1 MIGHD
6 GEGQLARRKLSLAAM
21 AISAALAVPSGGVSV
36 GCPPP
41 SSQIQENQ
49 QRLTAILSKARS
61 YCQRL
66 ERAALDFVCQEEV
79 SERYDATRETTQDLL
94 VPGQKSGYVG
104 TQPIQMASPVK
115 ASNRYLYD
123 YQFVRKNQQAKEK
136 REFLEVNGK
145 KSARG
150 SYAAPTQFQYENIL
164 FGPVGL
170 LSESWQPYHKFE
182 IIGEE
187 IINGEKWVVLE
198 ATLKASLGRPHAYGR
213 AWVSEADGSVF
224 KIAWDQKSLGN
235 FQVIEERAKKLKA
248 EPQVTSLSEYG
259 FEKNGLRFPSRDSTE
274 EAYIEKDGKKF
285 VRAETIIVYKNY
297 KFFTVET
304 EIKY

>member
-1 MIGHD
+1 
-6 GEGQLARRKLSLAAM
+6 M
-21 AISAALAVPSGGVSV
+21 ALTVLPVRAKTRAGSPDPQTAD
-36 GCPPP
+36 
-41 SSQIQENQ
+41 NQ
-49 QRLTAILSKARS
+49 QRLAAILTKARG

-79 SERYDATRETTQDLL
+79 SERYDVTRETTQDLL
-94 VPGQKSGYVG
+94 VPGQKTGYVG
-104 TQPIQMASPVK
+104 TQPIQMESPVK
-115 ASNRYLYD
+115 ATNRFLYD
-123 YQFVRKNQQAKEK
+123 YQFVRKNQQTKEK
-136 REFLEVNGK
+136 RDLLEVNGK
-145 KSARG
+145 KSRQD

-164 FGPVGL
+164 FGPIGL
-170 LSESWQPYHKFE
+170 LSESWQPYHDYK
-182 IIGEE
+182 ITGEE
-187 IINGEKWVVLE
+187 LINGVTWVVME
-198 ATLKASLGRPHAYGR
+198 AILKASSGRHHAYGR
-213 AWVSEADGSVF
+213 IWVKEADGSVF

>member
-1 MIGHD
+1 
-6 GEGQLARRKLSLAAM
+6 LAKIKLLFAA
-21 AISAALAVPSGGVSV
+21 VSV
-36 GCPPP
+36 SMALVVFPLRAKTGTP
-41 SSQIQENQ
+41 SSDSRAAENQ
-49 QRLTAILSKARS
+49 QRLAAILTKARG

-94 VPGQKSGYVG
+94 VPGQKTGYVG
-104 TQPIQMASPVK
+104 TQPIQMRSPVK
-115 ASNRYLYD
+115 ASNKFLYD
-123 YQFVRKNQQAKEK
+123 YQFVRKNQQTKEK
-136 REFLEVNGK
+136 RELLEVNGK
-145 KSARG
+145 KSLRG

-170 LSESWQPYHKFE
+170 LSESWQPYHNFG

-187 IINGEKWVVLE
+187 IIDGEKWVVLE
-198 ATLKASLGRPHAYGR
+198 ATLKAPLGRPHPYGR
-213 AWVSEADGSVF
+213 VWVKEDDGSVF

-235 FQVIEERAKKLKA
+235 FKVIEERAKELKA

-274 EAYIEKDGKKF
+274 EAYIKKDGKKF

-297 KFFTVET
+297 RFFTVET
-304 EIKY
+304 DIKY

>member
-1 MIGHD
+1 M
-6 GEGQLARRKLSLAAM
+6 
-21 AISAALAVPSGGVSV
+21 
-36 GCPPP
+36 
-41 SSQIQENQ
+41 
-49 QRLTAILSKARS
+49 LTKARG

-66 ERAALDFVCQEEV
+66 EMAALDFVCQEEV

-94 VPGQKSGYVG
+94 VPGQKTGYVG
-104 TQPIQMASPVK
+104 TEPIQMTTPVK
-115 ASNRYLYD
+115 ASHRFLYD
-123 YQFVRKNQQAKEK
+123 YQFVRKDQQAKEK
-136 REFLEVNGK
+136 RELLEVNGK
-145 KSARG
+145 KSRQG

-182 IIGEE
+182 IVGED
-187 IINGEKWVVLE
+187 IINGERWVVLE
-198 ATLKASLGRPHAYGR
+198 ATLKAPIGRPHAYGR
-213 AWVSEADGSVF
+213 VWVKEADGSVF
-224 KIAWDQKSLGN
+224 KIAWEQKSLGN
-235 FQVIEERAKKLKA
+235 FQVIEERAKQLKA

-274 EAYIEKDGKKF
+274 EAYIGKDGKKF

>member
-6 GEGQLARRKLSLAAM
+6 GEGQLAGRKLSLAAI
-21 AISAALAVPSGGVSV
+21 AISAALAAPSGGVSV
-36 GCPPP
+36 GCHPPH
-41 SSQIQENQ
+41 SQTQENQ

-79 SERYDATRETTQDLL
+79 QERYDVTREITQDLL

-104 TQPIQMASPVK
+104 TQPMPMASPAK
-115 ASNRYLYD
+115 ASNKYLYD
-123 YQFVRKNQQAKEK
+123 YQFVRKNQQTKEK
-136 REFLEVNGK
+136 RGLLEVNGK
-145 KSARG
+145 KSRQG
-150 SYAAPTQFQYENIL
+150 SYGAPTQFQYENIL

-170 LSESWQPYHKFE
+170 LSDSWQPYHDYE
-182 IIGEE
+182 ITGEE
-187 IINGEKWVVLE
+187 TINGEKWVVIK

-213 AWVSEADGSVF
+213 IWVKEADGSVL

-235 FQVIEERAKKLKA
+235 FKVIEERAKNLKA

-259 FEKNGLRFPSRDSTE
+259 FEKNGLRFPSSDSTE
-274 EAYIEKDGKKF
+274 EAYIKKDGEKF
-285 VRAETIIVYKNY
+285 VRADTIIIYKNY

-304 EIKY
+304 EITY